1 MKFNDLSITSHTD
14 KIKECVD
21 FYVRHFDVK
30 IAFDWEWYVN
40 IQFQSDENPKFFL
53 SFMKPEYG
61 AAKTISSGGLT
72 LNLNIPDVDAE
83 HAKIQPTGIHLIE
96 EITDHQWGDRAFSV
110 QDQLGNILYIYSPRE
125 MSAGYQ
131 NAVKESK

>member
-1 MKFNDLSITSHTD
+1 MKFNDLSITIHTD

-30 IAFDWEWYVN
+30 ITFDCEWYVT
-40 IQFQSDENPKFFL
+40 IQFQSDVNAFIFL

-61 AAKTISSGGLT
+61 TAGTTFAGGLT
-72 LNLNIPDVDAE
+72 FNLNVTDVDSE
-83 HAKIQPTGIHLIE
+83 YAKIQSAGIAFTE

-110 QDQLGNILYIYSPRE
+110 KDPLGNILYIYSPRE
-125 MSAGYQ
+125 MSAEYQ
-131 NAVKESK
+131 NAVKD